1 MYEKPP
7 FYHKPFKPSPKM
19 TKKNVRFFS
28 HFILGTYLVDIK
40 LITSHFLPIFTLI
53 NIRTRVPFK
62 ITSTPNNQYIT
73 KLPNLQKRVF
83 PHKNKK
89 TSPTRQY
96 TYPQYTYNSYF
107 SYRERRSFSMHNAR
121 KLHS

>member
-1 MYEKPP
+1 
-7 FYHKPFKPSPKM
+7 M

-28 HFILGTYLVDIK
+28 YFGKGAYLVDIK
-40 LITSHFLPIFTLI
+40 LIISQFLPIFILI

-62 ITSTPNNQYIT
+62 IISTPNNQYIT

-83 PHKNKK
+83 PQKNKK